1 MSSTYRVSSFKPLNC
16 SNSNLFFIC
25 LGLGEVVAA
34 SCNCYSTT
42 YVFSVFFLL
51 LSYIVNNFMLNLKI
65 FVLNYICLD
74 NYCGFCWTLAGGR
87 TEIIF
92 LCHKCLTSKNQD
104 LLIHYSLFFLGTS
117 FVVWGSCD
125 NGRDSSSFQFTDLWW
140 HLWWVTLKQNLSIS
154 FPPQSPV
161 FQPFQ

>member
-1 MSSTYRVSSFKPLNC
+1 MLFLSSDTVESCLNFFPKLAEIASLHPPQRNQAPANQLHLLSCLMSSTYTVSSFKPLNC

-42 YVFSVFFLL
+42 YVFSVFFFL
-51 LSYIVNNFMLNLKI
+51 LSYIVNNFILNLKI

-87 TEIIF
+87 TEIDQ
-92 LCHKCLTSKNQD
+92 C
-104 LLIHYSLFFLGTS
+104 
-117 FVVWGSCD
+117 
-125 NGRDSSSFQFTDLWW
+125 
-140 HLWWVTLKQNLSIS
+140 
-154 FPPQSPV
+154 
-161 FQPFQ
+161 